1 MIVYVDRQSV
11 LNDLKRKEAM
21 KVQFSKQINY
31 INGNG
36 NLEKGAANQ
45 NNAFLK
51 FRVPAN
57 KPDRMVRNGFT
68 H

>member
-1 MIVYVDRQSV
+1 MLTDKAFV

-31 INGNG
+31 INGDG
-36 NLEKGAANQ
+36 NLGNRAAIQ
-45 NNAFLK
+45 NNAVLK
-51 FRVPAN
+51 FRVTAI

-68 H
+68 Y